1 MTDSRPETPV
11 TAPPGVTRYF
21 PAGAG
26 TGEGADLHQVLRER
40 GTVPAGEPF
49 IGMVWAQTV
58 DGVIGRD
65 GGMPWHLPEDMA
77 HFKAT
82 TSGHP
87 VIMGRR
93 TWESFPAAYR
103 PLPGRTNIIVSSSA
117 QLRGDAAEAGA
128 VVVGSLTEALAVAGT
143 SPASGETWIIGG
155 AQLYEAAVSLAHAA
169 VVTVI
174 NTETQGDTF
183 APLLGTD
190 WTFAGVSPAAGWYT
204 AANGTQYRIA
214 LWTRD
219 RDLDDGDG
227 NNHDAGAPL
236 A

>member
-1 MTDSRPETPV
+1 M
-11 TAPPGVTRYF
+11 
-21 PAGAG
+21 
-26 TGEGADLHQVLRER
+26 
-40 GTVPAGEPF
+40 
-49 IGMVWAQTV
+49 AQTV

-117 QLRGDAAEAGA
+117 GLRDEAAEAGA
-128 VVVGSLTEALAVAGT
+128 VVVGSLEDALAPARTSAGN
-143 SPASGETWIIGG
+143 EEIWIIGG
-155 AQLYEAAVSLAHAA
+155 AQLYEAAVPVANTA

-174 NTETQGDTF
+174 DMETEGDTF
-183 APLLGTD
+183 APALGQD
-190 WTFAGVSPAAGWYT
+190 WTFAGVSPAADWYT
-204 AANGTQYRIA
+204 PAHGTRYRIA
-214 LWTRD
+214 VWTRD
-219 RDLDDGDG
+219 REED
-227 NNHDAGAPL
+227 NRDAGNQDAAAPL

>member
-1 MTDSRPETPV
+1 MTESLPV
-11 TAPPGVTRYF
+11 TTVAAPAGPTRYF
-21 PAGAG
+21 PVGG
-26 TGEGADLHQVLRER
+26 GSHEGADLGQVLRER
-40 GTVPAGEPF
+40 GTVPDGGPV

-82 TSGHP
+82 TAGHP

-117 QLRGDAAEAGA
+117 ALHAEAADSGA
-128 VVVGSLTEALAVAGT
+128 VVAGSLEDALTVART
-143 SPASGETWIIGG
+143 SPGNEEIWIIGG
-155 AQLYEAAVSLAHAA
+155 AQLYEAAVPVANTA

-174 NTETQGDTF
+174 DMETEGDTF
-183 APLLGTD
+183 APALGQD
-190 WTFAGVSPAAGWYT
+190 WTFSAVSPASDWYMSS
-204 AANGTQYRIA
+204 NGTRYRIA
-214 LWTRD
+214 LWTRNRKTAG
-219 RDLDDGDG
+219 RDAA
-227 NNHDAGAPL
+227 NQDAAGPL

>member
-1 MTDSRPETPV
+1 MTESLPV
-11 TAPPGVTRYF
+11 TTAAAPAGPTRYF
-21 PAGAG
+21 PVGGGSHA
-26 TGEGADLHQVLRER
+26 GADLGQVLRER
-40 GTVPAGEPF
+40 GTVPDGGPV

-82 TSGHP
+82 TAGHP

-103 PLPGRTNIIVSSSA
+103 PLPGRTNIVVSSSA
-117 QLRGDAAEAGA
+117 ALHAEAADSGA
-128 VVVGSLTEALAVAGT
+128 VVVGSLEDALAVART
-143 SPASGETWIIGG
+143 SPGNEEIWIIGG
-155 AQLYEAAVSLAHAA
+155 AQLYEAAVPVANTA

-174 NTETQGDTF
+174 DMETEGDTF
-183 APLLGTD
+183 APALGQD
-190 WTFAGVSPAAGWYT
+190 WTFSAVSPAADWYT
-204 AANGTQYRIA
+204 SSNGTRYRIA

-219 RDLDDGDG
+219 RETADR
-227 NNHDAGAPL
+227 DAANQDAAAPL

>member
-1 MTDSRPETPV
+1 MTESLPV
-11 TAPPGVTRYF
+11 TTTAAPAGPTRYF
-21 PAGAG
+21 PVGG
-26 TGEGADLHQVLRER
+26 GSGEGADLGQVLQER
-40 GTVPAGEPF
+40 GTVPEGEPV

-82 TSGHP
+82 TAGHP

-117 QLRGDAAEAGA
+117 ALRDEAAEAGA
-128 VVVGSLTEALAVAGT
+128 VVVGSLEDALPLARTSSGSTEI
-143 SPASGETWIIGG
+143 WIIGG
-155 AQLYEAAVSLAHAA
+155 AQLYEAAVSVANTA

-174 NTETQGDTF
+174 DVETEGDTF
-183 APLLGTD
+183 APALGQD
-190 WTFAGVSPAAGWYT
+190 WTFSGVSPAADWYT
-204 AANGTQYRIA
+204 SSNGTRYRIA

-219 RDLDDGDG
+219 RGEDDRDG
-227 NNHDAGAPL
+227 HNQDAADPL